1 MAKRGSW
8 KREVQ
13 HSIVSVLIVFAI
25 CVAMFAGYWG
35 ARKLLRDGLLGGR
48 RGVAPNQKAVPAGS
62 GGGCGCSSLG

>member
-48 RGVAPNQKAVPAGS
+48 VARQAGA
-62 GGGCGCSSLG
+62 GGGCGCSSSG

>member
-35 ARKLLRDGLLGGR
+35 ARKLLRDGLLGGP
-48 RGVAPNQKAVPAGS
+48 VAWQAGA
-62 GGGCGCSSLG
+62 GGGCGCSSSG